1 MQSYEKWKSRKIFE
15 ENHNPSRM
23 PPYIPSIENKPIG
36 NSMDGIPHKIGT
48 NKREPM
54 FHSTAP
60 SENSGGAARNANAW
74 EEYMK
79 QKAQQQPEPPA
90 TDLPPQVPLGTLGS
104 SGLRDNTF
112 HQDPVSLANGT
123 QINGIKGQFESFGN
137 YVKFRESGV
146 FPGPAGQGT
155 SLRQNKIPKRHPK
168 RSRKSMGGWELN
180 PAAGEQKK
188 KDMMS
193 KI

>member
-1 MQSYEKWKSRKIFE
+1 MQSYDEWKIKNIFE
-15 ENHNPSRM
+15 NSYNPSRM
-23 PPYIPSIENKPIG
+23 PPYIPHTVNKPIG
-36 NSMDGIPHKIGT
+36 NSLQGVPHKIGV
-48 NKREPM
+48 NKQEPL
-54 FHSTAP
+54 FHGTAP
-60 SENSGGAARNANAW
+60 SENSGGAIRNSKAW
-74 EEYMK
+74 DNYMS
-79 QKAQQQPEPPA
+79 QKAKEPLPAMQP
-90 TDLPPQVPLGTLGS
+90 QSPLGELGS

-112 HQDPVSLANGT
+112 QQDPISPAKGT
-123 QINGIKGQFESFGN
+123 QINGLKGQFESFKN

-155 SLRQNKIPKRHPK
+155 SLKQQKAPKRHPK
-168 RSRKSMGGWELN
+168 RSRKSMGGWEMN